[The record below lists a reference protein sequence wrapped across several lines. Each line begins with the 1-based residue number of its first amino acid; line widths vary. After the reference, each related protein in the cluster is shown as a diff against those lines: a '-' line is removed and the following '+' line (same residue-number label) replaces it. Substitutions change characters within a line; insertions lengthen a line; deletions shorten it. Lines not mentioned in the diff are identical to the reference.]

1 MTIWLKAAAALAS
14 LSAMKSFLPSSRRYA
29 IFLLPVFLCLCQQ
42 RVNADWQRDD
52 TTIAWR
58 VGTNVLW
65 QFSFDPT
72 KGKTFFNPLTAG
84 SGVSLTNFKPE
95 DHPWHY
101 GFWFSWKYINHVNY
115 WEEDRATGKAEGA
128 TRWTTPKIQTQ
139 DDGSATIQFNVT
151 YTNPSNR
158 VDMTESRKLKISAPK
173 SDGSYMIDWSA
184 KFIAGKDGA
193 ILDRTPM
200 PGEPDGKVNGGY
212 AGLGLRMASA
222 PLTMSVVCSTGLV
235 THFESDRARPNA
247 AAIGC
252 NFSDGTNFVGGIAI
266 FSDPKNAGEN
276 APWYLINSEKMRFV
290 CAAILAPKIRTLKPG
305 GKMSLHYLIT
315 IRRQPWTPETLE

>member
-1 MTIWLKAAAALAS
+1 MNPRPL
-14 LSAMKSFLPSSRRYA
+14 SSRLRA
-29 IFLLPVFLCLCQQ
+29 IFLLPLFLCLCLQNA
-42 RVNADWQRDD
+42 NADWQRTD

-58 VGTNVLW
+58 IGTNVLW
-65 QFSFDPT
+65 QFSFDPA

-84 SGVSLTNFKPE
+84 NGVSLTNFKPE

-128 TRWTTPKIQTQ
+128 TRWTAPKIKTQ
-139 DDGSATIQFNVT
+139 PDGGATIQFDVT

-158 VDMTESRKLKISAPK
+158 VDMTESRTLTISAPK
-173 SDGSYMIDWSA
+173 ADGSYTIDWNA
-184 KFIAGKDGA
+184 QFTAGKAGA

-200 PGEPDGKVNGGY
+200 PGETNGAVNGGY

-235 THFESDRARPNA
+235 THFTSDRARPSA
-247 AAIGC
+247 AAVGC
-252 NFSDGTNFVGGIAI
+252 NFSDGTNVVGGIAI
-266 FSDPKNAGEN
+266 FNDPKNAGEN
-276 APWYLINSEKMRFV
+276 AWYLINSATMRFA
-290 CAAILAPKIRTLKPG
+290 CAAVLAPKILTLKPDEQ
-305 GKMSLHYLIT
+305 MNLHYRIT
-315 IRRQPWTPETLE
+315 VRREPWTPETLPTGQTE

>member
-1 MTIWLKAAAALAS
+1 VKS
-14 LSAMKSFLPSSRRYA
+14 LLPLPHLCA
-29 IFLLPVFLCLCQQ
+29 IFLLPICLCFCQQ
-42 RVNADWQRDD
+42 RASADWQRAD
-52 TTIAWR
+52 TTIGWR

-84 SGVSLTNFKPE
+84 NGVSLTNFKPE

-128 TRWTTPKIQTQ
+128 TRWTPPEIKTQ
-139 DDGSATIQFNVT
+139 PDGSATIQFDVT

-158 VDMTESRKLKISAPK
+158 VDMTESRELKISAPK
-173 SDGSYMIDWSA
+173 SDDSYTINWSA
-184 KFIAGKDGA
+184 KFTAGKDGA
-193 ILDRTPM
+193 ILGRTPM

-212 AGLGLRMASA
+212 GGLGLRMASA
-222 PLTMSVVCSTGLV
+222 PLTLSVVCSTGLV

-247 AAIGC
+247 AAVGC
-252 NFSDGTNFVGGIAI
+252 NFSDGTNVIGGIAI

-276 APWYLINSEKMRFV
+276 APWYLINSDKMRFA
-290 CAAILAPKIRTLKPG
+290 CAAILAPKILTLKPG
-305 GKMSLHYLIT
+305 EKMNLHYRIT
-315 IRRQPWTPETLE
+315 VRREPWTSEALE

>member
-1 MTIWLKAAAALAS
+1 LKATFLLAS
-14 LSAMKSFLPSSRRYA
+14 ITTMKTSLPSPRLRA
-29 IFLLPVFLCLCQQ
+29 VFLLPIFLCLYRQQ
-42 RVNADWQRDD
+42 VNANWQRDD

-58 VGTNVLW
+58 VEANVLW
-65 QFSFDPT
+65 QFSFDPA
-72 KGKTFFNPLTAG
+72 KGKPFFNPLTAG
-84 SGVSLTNFKPE
+84 NGVSLTSFKPE

-128 TRWTTPKIQTQ
+128 TRWTTPEIKTQ
-139 DDGSATIQFNVT
+139 SDGAATIQFNVT

-158 VDMTESRKLKISAPK
+158 VDMTESRELKISAPR
-173 SDGSYMIDWSA
+173 SDGSYTIDWRA
-184 KFIAGKDGA
+184 KFTAGKAGA
-193 ILDRTPM
+193 ILDRTSM

-222 PLTMSVVCSTGLV
+222 PLTMSVMCSTGLV

-247 AAIGC
+247 AAVGC

-266 FSDPKNAGEN
+266 FNDPKNIGDDA
-276 APWYLINSEKMRFV
+276 WYLINSDKMRFV
-290 CAAILAPKIRTLKPG
+290 CAAILAPKILTLNPG
-305 GKMSLHYLIT
+305 EKMSLHYRIT
-315 IRRQPWTPETLE
+315 VRRQPWTPEALE